1 MTTFTLQDLTAV
13 ISGASR
19 GIGEAIAWGY
29 VRAGA
34 NVVISSRKEENIKPV
49 AEAINREFPNR
60 AVAIAAHAGK
70 QESAKSLVEAAVER
84 FGRLDI
90 TVNNAATNPHFGPIL
105 TATESQWDKILE
117 VNVKGTYWLSQA
129 SAIQMRKQGE
139 GGKIINVAS
148 VAGLEPSLM
157 LGVYSVSKAAII
169 MFTKVLAL
177 ELGPDNI
184 QVNAIAPG
192 FVKTQFSQ
200 ALWGN
205 VSINESILDRTPAGR
220 MAEPDEIVGA
230 ALYLASEASNYT
242 TGTTLKID
250 GGYTLT

>member
-1 MTTFTLQDLTAV
+1 MTTFTLQDRTAV

-19 GIGEAIAWGY
+19 GIGEAIAWAY

-34 NVVISSRKEENIKPV
+34 NVVVSSRREENIKPV

-70 QESAKSLVEAAVER
+70 QESARLLVDAAVDN

-117 VNVKGTYWLSQA
+117 VNVKGYYWLSQA
-129 SAIQMRKQGE
+129 SAIQMKQQGD
-139 GGKIINVAS
+139 GGKIINIAS

-169 MFTKVLAL
+169 MFTKVLAM
-177 ELGPDNI
+177 ELGPENI

-192 FVKTQFSQ
+192 FVKTRFSQ

-205 VSINESILDRTPAGR
+205 ESLNQAILDRTPAGR

-230 ALYLASEASNYT
+230 AIYLASAASDFT

>member
-1 MTTFTLQDLTAV
+1 MTTFTLQDRTAV

-19 GIGEAIAWGY
+19 GIGEAIAWEY

-49 AEAINREFPNR
+49 AAAINREFPNR
-60 AVAIAAHAGK
+60 ALAIAAHAGE
-70 QESAKSLVEAAVER
+70 QESAISLVGAAVES

-117 VNVKGTYWLSQA
+117 VNVKGYFWLSQA
-129 SAIQMRKQGE
+129 SAIQMRKQGN

-192 FVKTQFSQ
+192 FVKTRFSQ
-200 ALWGN
+200 AIWSN
-205 VSINESILDRTPAGR
+205 KAINESILVRTPAGR

>member
-1 MTTFTLQDLTAV
+1 MTTFNLQDRTAV

-34 NVVISSRKEENIKPV
+34 SVVISSRKEENINPV

-70 QESAKSLVEAAVER
+70 QEAAHLLVEAAIES

-117 VNVKGTYWLSQA
+117 VNVKGYYWLSQA
-129 SAIQMRKQGE
+129 SAIQMKKQGE

-177 ELGPDNI
+177 ELGPDDI
-184 QVNAIAPG
+184 QVNAVAPG

-200 ALWGN
+200 TLWGN
-205 VSINESILDRTPAGR
+205 KAINESILDRTPAGR
-220 MAEPDEIVGA
+220 MADPDEIVGA
-230 ALYLASEASNYT
+230 ALYLASEASNFT